1 MKSLGERV
9 KQSEDHDRGGT
20 GSYGSVGAFDVD
32 ETGRLSS
39 HLPAARLGM
48 SFSWRGRPV
57 STALRTIENGSIG
70 IMELRTQAGRVP
82 SSAIAA
88 AARPDAFGLLRC
100 LPALLPEHWSLT
112 LAPDHSV
119 QLHTE
124 MRVAMPASSSDL
136 LVPAVQ
142 FCLAVSP
149 YFDLLEENAMGL
161 QA

>member
-1 MKSLGERV
+1 MR
-9 KQSEDHDRGGT
+9 QSEDHDRGGI
-20 GSYGSVGAFDVD
+20 GSYGNVGAFDVD

-39 HLPAARLGM
+39 QLPAAKLGM
-48 SFSWRGRPV
+48 NFSWRGRPV
-57 STALRTIENGSIG
+57 STALRTIENGSVG

-100 LPALLPEHWSLT
+100 LPALLPEHWGVTLT
-112 LAPDHSV
+112 ADHSL

-124 MRVAMPASSSDL
+124 MRVNMPASAGDL

-149 YFDLLEENAMGL
+149 YLDLLEENAMGL